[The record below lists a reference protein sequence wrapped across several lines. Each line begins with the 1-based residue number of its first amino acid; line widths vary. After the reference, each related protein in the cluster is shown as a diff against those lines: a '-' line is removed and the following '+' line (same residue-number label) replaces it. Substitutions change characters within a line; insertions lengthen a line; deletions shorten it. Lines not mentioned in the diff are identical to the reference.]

1 MTTPTPLHVPAIK
14 NSIDRVIHALEGRV
28 SQGLAPASLLLAYYD
43 WLVHLSNSPG
53 KIGEL
58 IENALTKGAN
68 FSMWS
73 AHSAFDK
80 DSQSYIEPLSG
91 DRRFQS
97 NEWKAWPFNV
107 LFQSFLMVE
116 QWWHYATTGI
126 QGMSSHHQDVAGF
139 SARQVL
145 DIFSPSNFLL
155 TNPEVLKTTWE
166 HQGGN
171 LAGGIENFL
180 ADLQDTIS
188 GKDHRR
194 ISEFKAGKN
203 LAITPGKV
211 VYQNRLIELI
221 QYAPTTPQVYG
232 EPVLIVPAWIM
243 KYYILDLQPQNSLVR
258 YLVEKGHT
266 VFMISWKNPTEED
279 RDLDLE
285 DYINLGVMAAIDAVG
300 VIDPRRKIH
309 ATGYCLGGTILA
321 MAAAAMFRENDLR
334 LKSISLFTAQ
344 TDFTEA
350 GELNLFIDESQVSFM
365 EEVMWDKGYLD
376 TAQMAGA
383 FQLLRSNDL
392 IWSRLVKSYLL
403 GEDEKLNDLMTWNAD
418 ATRMPY
424 KMHSQYLRKLFL
436 DNDLAAGRFE
446 VRGRPIGLIDLHA
459 PIFTVSTQ
467 NDHVAPWHSVYKI
480 PLLPNTEVTFLLATG
495 GHNAGIVSEPGRP
508 NRHFQISVTQATDK
522 YVDPDEWRTKT
533 PVDDGSWWPAWQKW
547 LVVHSSRRKKPPPS
561 MGNEEKGYPPLR
573 DAPGTYVLEP

>member
-1 MTTPTPLHVPAIK
+1 MTTTSLHVPAIK

-58 IENALTKGAN
+58 IENAVTKGVN

-80 DSQSYIEPLSG
+80 DCQCYIESLAG
-91 DRRFQS
+91 DRRFQ
-97 NEWKAWPFNV
+97 NGEWKAWPFNV

-126 QGMSSHHQDVAGF
+126 QGMSSHHEDVAAFG
-139 SARQVL
+139 ARQVL
-145 DIFSPSNFLL
+145 DIFSPSNFLM
-155 TNPEVLKTTWE
+155 TNPEVLKATWE
-166 HQGGN
+166 QQGGN
-171 LAGGIENFL
+171 LAGGVENFL

-194 ISEFKAGKN
+194 ISDYKAGKN
-203 LAITPGKV
+203 LAVTPGKV
-211 VYQNRLIELI
+211 IYKNRLIELI
-221 QYAPTTPQVYG
+221 QYAPTTPKVYA
-232 EPVLIVPAWIM
+232 EPILIVPAWIM
-243 KYYILDLQPQNSLVR
+243 KYYILDLQPHNSLVH

-279 RDLDLE
+279 RDLGLE
-285 DYINLGVMAAIDAVG
+285 DYINLGIMAAID
-300 VIDPRRKIH
+300 VIGAIEPRRKIH

-321 MAAAAMFRENDLR
+321 MAAAAMSRENDQR
-334 LKSISLFTAQ
+334 LKTISLFTAQ

-365 EEVMWDKGYLD
+365 EDVMWDKGYLD

-392 IWSRLVKSYLL
+392 IWSRLVKTYLL
-403 GEDEKLNDLMTWNAD
+403 GENEKLNDLMTWNAD

-424 KMHSQYLRKLFL
+424 RMHSQYLRSLFL
-436 DNDLAAGRFE
+436 NNDLAAGRFE
-446 VRGRPIGLIDLHA
+446 VRGRPIGLIDIHV
-459 PIFTVSTQ
+459 PVFTVSTQ
-467 NDHVAPWHSVYKI
+467 KDHVAPWHSVYKI
-480 PLLPNTEVTFLLATG
+480 HLLTNTEVTFLLATG

-533 PVDDGSWWPAWQKW
+533 PIRNGSWWPAWQEW
-547 LVVHSSRRKKPPPS
+547 LASHSNHRKKVPPS
-561 MGNEEKGYPPLR
+561 IGNVEKGYPPICE
-573 DAPGTYVLEP
+573 APGTYVLEP